1 MPWVYLLGALGSQG
15 RSREGCLSFHTRVG
29 ERVLQSTGRL
39 GLRPHSY
46 GMGMRD
52 GAAAPVPDCRQCGRQ
67 VPAPVPGLYGV
78 EVRSPFQSWCGKE
91 LAGVGSLYQSRVC
104 TELRSGPYPSPSVAR
119 SWLGSG
125 LCPSSSVARSW
136 SPVPCPSPGIIRSWG
151 RVPVPGSGL
160 LPGSGL
166 HGAGVQFPAP
176 VPGLHRSRG
185 DLPATREPSARD
197 VPRGAASREQE
208 PEADQCPGPRTAH
221 AVVPA
226 AAAVAQSRFRAE
238 QGGGARLRP
247 PLAPRPRQPGSRPRP
262 RQDALQVPTCAT
274 DRETKALA
282 AVPPSCQDPNPPLLS
297 NHARR
302 NPALTSLRN
311 RVPETCRIRP
321 STQQRLPELCVPLS
335 RASHPVYP
343 ALTEAFHHSML
354 VGQSCPSYK

>member
-15 RSREGCLSFHTRVG
+15 RSREGYLSFHTRVG

-67 VPAPVPGLYGV
+67 VPAPVPGLYEV

-125 LCPSSSVARSW
+125 LCPSSSIARSW

-197 VPRGAASREQE
+197 APRGAASREQE
-208 PEADQCPGPRTAH
+208 PEADQCPGPRTSH

-282 AVPPSCQDPNPPLLS
+282 AVPPKLP
-297 NHARR
+297 R
-302 NPALTSLRN
+302 
-311 RVPETCRIRP
+311 PEPT
-321 STQQRLPELCVPLS
+321 TPE
-335 RASHPVYP
+335 
-343 ALTEAFHHSML
+343 
-354 VGQSCPSYK
+354 